1 MINRKIYFALLF
13 PIIYFLDVWII
24 GTIAAALQAPQLMPY
39 FQSRPIKAGW
49 EIFLSFFGHH
59 FSPEAALVLKT
70 WAIINA
76 FIILIIWGIV
86 SIQKYGTHMK
96 HNPVFNSN
104 LLGSARWASNEIWDV
119 FKNTLNTPGL
129 LFGTVGHKPLIL
141 PADVSGNLNVSVL
154 GPPGSGKSRAFVRNN
169 LFQAVTSGWSVI
181 VTDPK
186 GELTRDFKSF
196 FEEQGYDVKIFNLV
210 DMLHSHRW
218 NPLSQVQTD
227 MDAQLFTEV
236 VIANTQA
243 PGRKS
248 GDPFWD
254 RAETNLLKALIL
266 YVINEL
272 PPEERNLG
280 RLYRILASGD
290 SKYLDMLFS
299 PLSPEHPAK
308 MPYNIYVETSPQVRS
323 GVIIGLGTRL
333 QVFQNTLVKA
343 LTDFTDID
351 LESPGHKKS
360 AYFCIISDMDRT
372 FAFLASLFFSFLFI
386 NLTRSADRNEGR
398 LPVAVNFLLDEFCNI
413 GHIPDFTKKISTMR
427 SRGIACSVIF
437 QSITQLQS
445 HYPDQEWETIMAD
458 CDSWLTL
465 GVKDVTS
472 AKYISDHLGE
482 GTIET
487 ITKTRPVFG
496 IFDFGQKRID
506 STKRKL
512 MNPDELTRMPTS
524 EAILSPSWGLNPIK
538 INKMDYSKHPMS
550 KKLVPTPVHA
560 FNPPW
565 AEIFKATGGQQAI
578 EYAPGI
584 QPEPSIQPEEPG
596 IYSQGG
602 EADSFWG

>member
-1 MINRKIYFALLF
+1 MNRKINLILF
-13 PIIYFLDVWII
+13 PIIYFADVWII
-24 GTIAAALQAPQLMPY
+24 GTIAAALQAPELMPY
-39 FQSRPIKAGW
+39 FQSHPVKAGW
-49 EIFLSFFGHH
+49 EIFLSYFGHDLY
-59 FSPEAALVLKT
+59 PAAASVVKT
-70 WAIINA
+70 WGIINIL
-76 FIILIIWGIV
+76 FILSIGGIIL
-86 SIQKYGTHMK
+86 IQKYGTYIK
-96 HNPVFNSN
+96 KNPEFKSN
-104 LLGSARWASNEIWDV
+104 LLGSARWAYPYETWNV
-119 FKNTLNTPGL
+119 FKNKLNTPGL
-129 LFGTVGHKPLIL
+129 LFGTVETKPLIL
-141 PADVSGNLNVSVL
+141 PADVRGNLNVAVL
-154 GPPGSGKSRAFVRNN
+154 GPPGSGKSRAYVRNN
-169 LFQAVTSGWSVI
+169 LFQAVASGWSVI

-186 GELTRDFKSF
+186 GELTRDFRTF

-218 NPLSQVQTD
+218 NPLSQVETD
-227 MDAQLFTEV
+227 MDAQLLTEV

-254 RAETNLLKALIL
+254 RAETNLLKALVL

-280 RLYRILASGD
+280 RLYELLASGD

-299 PLSPEHPAK
+299 PLSQSHPAK

-333 QVFQNTLVKA
+333 QVFQNRLVKS
-343 LTDFTDID
+343 LTDFTDIN
-351 LESPGHKKS
+351 LESPGYRKS

-372 FAFLASLFFSFLFI
+372 FNFLASLFFSFLFI
-386 NLTRSADRNEGR
+386 SLTRYADRNEGK
-398 LPVAVNFLLDEFCNI
+398 LPVFVNFLLDEFCNI

-445 HYPDQEWETIMAD
+445 HYPEKEWETIMAD

-482 GTIET
+482 GTIEA

-506 STKRKL
+506 SVKRKL
-512 MNPDELTRMPTS
+512 MNPDELTRMPS
-524 EAILSPSWGLNPIK
+524 DEAILSPAWGLNPIK
-538 INKMDYSKHPMS
+538 ITKMDFSRHPMA
-550 KKLVPTPVHA
+550 KKLNPTSVQS

-565 AEIFKATGGQQAI
+565 AEAFKASSNDRNA
-578 EYAPGI
+578 
-584 QPEPSIQPEEPG
+584 EPTITAQPEEPG